1 MHKQPLYKVTIDYSL
16 NLFLLI
22 ANSRMDTYK
31 KYIIVAL
38 LYCLP
43 SFVFAQQTFTIKGTL
58 YKKETDDRIAQVVIT
73 DLKSQLMMMSDELG
87 GFSIAVAKG
96 DTLLFIK
103 NGFSEQKE
111 VINNTNDIIIYLQPV
126 LKLAEVTI
134 KDKSTQQE
142 LNDAINTYRSKG
154 LYFDGKTPFWSFI
167 NSPLTGLYEMFGK
180 DATNERHFIA
190 FSKDEM
196 ESIAVSKRYT
206 PQLVKQVTL
215 LPDTEVVKFM
225 QQYTPSYEDIK
236 EWNDYELITHIK
248 KYFQYY
254 KSNKQAIP
262 MQKLY

>member
-1 MHKQPLYKVTIDYSL
+1 M
-16 NLFLLI
+16 
-22 ANSRMDTYK
+22 NSYK
-31 KYIIVAL
+31 KYIIAIL
-38 LYCLP
+38 IYCLP
-43 SFVFAQQTFTIKGTL
+43 SLVFAQQTFTIKGIL
-58 YKKETDDRIAQVVIT
+58 YKKETDDRIAQAVIT
-73 DLKSQLMMMSDELG
+73 DLKSQLVMMSDELG
-87 GFSIAVAKG
+87 DFSITAAKG
-96 DTLLFIK
+96 DTLLFNK
-103 NGFSEQKE
+103 NGFAEQKQ
-111 VINNTNDIIIYLQPV
+111 VVTNANDIIVYLQPV
-126 LKLAEVTI
+126 IRLAEVTI
-134 KDKSTQQE
+134 KEKSTQQE

-215 LPDTEVVKFM
+215 LPDSEVVKFM
-225 QQYTPSYEDIK
+225 LQYTPSYEDIQQ
-236 EWNDYELITHIK
+236 WNDYELISHIK

-262 MQKLY
+262 LQKLY

>member
-1 MHKQPLYKVTIDYSL
+1 
-16 NLFLLI
+16 
-22 ANSRMDTYK
+22 MDTYK
-31 KYIIVAL
+31 KYIITFL

-43 SFVFAQQTFTIKGTL
+43 ALVFAQQTFTVKGIL
-58 YKKETDDRIAQVVIT
+58 YKKNTDERIAQAVIT
-73 DLKSQLMMMSDELG
+73 DLKSQLVMMSDELG
-87 GFSIAVAKG
+87 GFSITASKG
-96 DTLLFIK
+96 DTLLVHK
-103 NGFSEQKE
+103 NGFAEQKE
-111 VINNTNDIIIYLQPV
+111 VVNGPNDIIIYLDPV
-126 LKLAEVTI
+126 IKLAEVNI
-134 KDKSTQQE
+134 KEKSTQQE
-142 LNDAINTYRSKG
+142 LNDVVNTYRSKG

-225 QQYTPSYEDIK
+225 QQYTPSYEDIQQ
-236 EWNDYELITHIK
+236 WNDYELITHIK
-248 KYFQYY
+248 KYLQYY

-262 MQKLY
+262 LQKLY